1 MPPESQEDRLARI
14 ERKLDEAL
22 LGMKG
27 DQTIGVPGIFRRL
40 EKVEEWIDQARVR
53 LAVVAALVSASGLGA
68 WEAVKAWV
76 NAGGH
81 ER

>member
-1 MPPESQEDRLARI
+1 MPPEPTEDRLARI
-14 ERKLDEAL
+14 EQKLDEAL
-22 LGMKG
+22 LAMKG
-27 DQTIGVPGIFRRL
+27 DPAIGIPGIFRRL

-68 WEAVKAWV
+68 WEAMKAWFG
-76 NAGGH
+76 AGGH

>member
-1 MPPESQEDRLARI
+1 MPPEPTEDRLARI
-14 ERKLDEAL
+14 EQKLDEAL
-22 LGMKG
+22 LAMKG
-27 DQTIGVPGIFRRL
+27 DPAIGIPGIFRRL

-68 WEAVKAWV
+68 WEAMKAWFGS
-76 NAGGH
+76 GGH